1 MNWRCHSVEHPKY
14 KNIGNIPSKVRN
26 ETKLST
32 MISSIYSTILKALAN
47 ITKKKKERGE
57 RKEERGER
65 GEMRER
71 EKGREKKGRERF
83 KGKKL
88 FCMEVIIQMKEFIT
102 HEE

>member
-1 MNWRCHSVEHPKY
+1 MNWRCHSEEHPKY

-47 ITKKKKERGE
+47 ITKKERGE
-57 RKEERGER
+57 RNEERGER

-71 EKGREKKGRERF
+71 KGERGREGEREIQRKKVILYGGYYPNER
-83 KGKKL
+83 
-88 FCMEVIIQMKEFIT
+88 IHNT
-102 HEE
+102 